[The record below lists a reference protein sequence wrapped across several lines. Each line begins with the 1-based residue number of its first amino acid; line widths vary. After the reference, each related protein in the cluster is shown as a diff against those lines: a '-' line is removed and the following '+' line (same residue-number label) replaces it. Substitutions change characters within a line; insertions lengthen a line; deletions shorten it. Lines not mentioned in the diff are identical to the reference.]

1 MISTSQSKYFI
12 WLRFISVIVLFT
24 FITTQFDLQ
33 GAYALT
39 SSSPLPVSVDQK
51 NSLDKKDLF
60 GDIRYSE
67 DFSKREKEPT
77 PEVTLQNYQAPQPVT
92 PPEEIKFSDF
102 TETEKPLATA
112 GKEATCK
119 QEGSFQTCYVPNTD
133 IPDCSAQGAQCAYYE
148 SDLKHDNR
156 ITKIADFTNPVVKN
170 KLELKEFTYNDQ
182 AKTVQIVTRGI
193 GSDDVDTF
201 QTYLLEPGTYN
212 PETLVRSGIVLKD
225 VDNQDQFL
233 ALRAYN

>member
-67 DFSKREKEPT
+67 DFSKREKE
-77 PEVTLQNYQAPQPVT
+77 T